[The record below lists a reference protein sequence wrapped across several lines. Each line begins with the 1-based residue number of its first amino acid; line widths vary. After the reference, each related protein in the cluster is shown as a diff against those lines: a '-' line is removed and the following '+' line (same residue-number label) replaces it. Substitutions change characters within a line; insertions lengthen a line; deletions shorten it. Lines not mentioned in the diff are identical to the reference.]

1 MFEKA
6 KAVLLGAVVVIAV
19 GAALYVGGYW
29 YANRQFSG
37 EKQQL
42 NAQVDAAQ
50 AQLSEL
56 SSANRLLRA
65 RFALYQA
72 AAQLDQRNFG
82 SANTHLH
89 EAAGMLAGAVP
100 GAGVAADFEALRDEL
115 AGTNIQV
122 AEDLEAQRA
131 RVLDFG
137 RRLDALLPANPEGAP
152 SVASPAPAVAPP
164 GPTTTP
170 TPTPAVEAPA
180 GAGSPAP
187 Q

>member
-19 GAALYVGGYW
+19 GAGLYVGGYW

-89 EAAGMLAGAVP
+89 EAAGMLAGAAP
-100 GAGVAADFEALRDEL
+100 GAGVEAADFAALRDEL

-137 RRLDALLPANPEGAP
+137 RRLDALLPTPTPDTAPLPSEAAQPDMPAP
-152 SVASPAPAVAPP
+152 SPAPSPAPA
-164 GPTTTP
+164 
-170 TPTPAVEAPA
+170 E
-180 GAGSPAP
+180 
-187 Q
+187 